1 MNKELARR
9 LDSLERNLED
19 KIESSLALIN
29 DRLSK
34 QDDRIIT
41 LEKKVVELDSSARF
55 SNELIETQKKLIDNL
70 LKADTARQRE
80 INKLESNTTQ
90 LHHIIDN
97 VKMSSNQSAQ
107 YQRSALNVIIG
118 NVPLADG
125 VTAQKEDSLAL
136 VTTIARNGGFTDFS
150 ADEIDV
156 AHRLPARKGTPS
168 IIVRFRSKAA
178 RSNFFAQRKNLKDK
192 SVEQLL
198 QAEGTVVA
206 EGNNR
211 RDQNDDKNSKIY
223 ITESL
228 TSFNGELLRQAKEIA
243 KPLGYQ
249 FFGYTVNGEVRVKK
263 GENSSYIAIKKLSD
277 LENIV

>member
-1 MNKELARR
+1 MNKELAKR

-80 INKLESNTTQ
+80 INKLKSNNT
-90 LHHIIDN
+90 HII
-97 VKMSSNQSAQ
+97 VKKSFNQSSQ
-107 YQRSALNVIIG
+107 YL
-118 NVPLADG
+118 PLADG

-156 AHRLPARKGTPS
+156 AHRLSACKGTPS
-168 IIVRFRSKAA
+168 IVVRFRSKAA
-178 RSNFFAQRKNLKDK
+178 RS
-192 SVEQLL
+192 
-198 QAEGTVVA
+198 
-206 EGNNR
+206 
-211 RDQNDDKNSKIY
+211 
-223 ITESL
+223 
-228 TSFNGELLRQAKEIA
+228 
-243 KPLGYQ
+243 
-249 FFGYTVNGEVRVKK
+249 
-263 GENSSYIAIKKLSD
+263 IKFCPA
-277 LENIV
+277 

>member
-1 MNKELARR
+1 MNKELAKR

-107 YQRSALNVIIG
+107 YHV
-118 NVPLADG
+118 
-125 VTAQKEDSLAL
+125 
-136 VTTIARNGGFTDFS
+136 
-150 ADEIDV
+150 
-156 AHRLPARKGTPS
+156 
-168 IIVRFRSKAA
+168 
-178 RSNFFAQRKNLKDK
+178 
-192 SVEQLL
+192 
-198 QAEGTVVA
+198 
-206 EGNNR
+206 
-211 RDQNDDKNSKIY
+211 
-223 ITESL
+223 
-228 TSFNGELLRQAKEIA
+228 
-243 KPLGYQ
+243 
-249 FFGYTVNGEVRVKK
+249 
-263 GENSSYIAIKKLSD
+263 
-277 LENIV
+277 